1 MATETQIVFKKKDY
15 NASTDTSN
23 GYVVFDNIT
32 KRIYVGGE
40 SFSSELKNIV
50 YDTTTKTFTITK
62 RDSTTIQLNLSD
74 ASSSA
79 QPTSLLG
86 KLRDDINT
94 NAIEINTLKG
104 TGNGSVAQTVQDAIE
119 DLDSSVVVATKTND
133 VVTLKTS
140 VVEQNGKLSNS
151 ESSEI
156 SLSKVASTGNSSDV
170 SVTYSSSTSTVQNAI
185 TDIDSR
191 ITSLSS
197 NQLQY
202 IVPSSNNTT
211 PNGYSHYYSNNQRY
225 QGNLTASADT
235 VNRVYVCRTTSGG
248 DYHQIIT
255 VKSAN
260 GNTYSW
266 LDLGTKE
273 IDLSGYIKS
282 ITVNGTEYVTTG
294 SGTAIT
300 LMDVLTSITGEADI
314 ASGNSDFV
322 SVIATPEAASNG
334 QKNVILSS
342 KLKMQN
348 ISSATTE
355 NNGLASSKDIKDY
368 VQSNLTTIRTW
379 TDTDIINN

>member
-1 MATETQIVFKKKDY
+1 MSTETQLIFKKKDY
-15 NASTDTSN
+15 NQSIDATS

-50 YDTTTKTFTITK
+50 YDTTTKIFTITK

-74 ASSSA
+74 ASSSV

-86 KLRDDINT
+86 KLRDDVNT

-104 TGNGSVAQTVQDAIE
+104 TGTGSVAQTVQGAIE
-119 DLDSSVVVATKTND
+119 DLDSSIVIVTKTND
-133 VVTLKTS
+133 VITLKTS
-140 VVEQNGKLSNS
+140 VVEQNGKISNS
-151 ESSEI
+151 DSDEI

-202 IVPSSNNTT
+202 IVPSSNATT
-211 PNGYSHYYSNNQRY
+211 PRGYSHYYGNNQRY

-235 VNRVYVCRTTSGG
+235 MNRIYVCRTTNGG

-255 VKSAN
+255 VKSAS

-273 IDLSGYIKS
+273 IDLTGYIKS

-294 SGTAIT
+294 SGTSIT
-300 LMDVLTSITGEADI
+300 LIDVITSITGEADI

-368 VQSNLTTIRTW
+368 VQSNLTIIRTW
-379 TDTDIINN
+379 TDADITNN

>member
-1 MATETQIVFKKKDY
+1 MSTETQLIFKKKDY
-15 NASTDTSN
+15 NQSIDAAS

-32 KRIYVGGE
+32 KRVYVGGE
-40 SFSSELKNIV
+40 SFSSDLKNIV

-74 ASSSA
+74 APSSA

-94 NAIEINTLKG
+94 NTIEINTLKG
-104 TGNGSVAQTVQDAIE
+104 TGTGSVAQTVQNAVE
-119 DLDSSVVVATKTND
+119 DLDSSIVIVTKTND
-133 VVTLKTS
+133 IITLKTS
-140 VVEQNGKLSNS
+140 IVEQNGKLSNS
-151 ESSEI
+151 ESGEI
-156 SLSKVASTGNSSDV
+156 SLSKVASTGNSSDI

-202 IVPSSNNTT
+202 IVPSSNATT
-211 PNGYSHYYSNNQRY
+211 PRGYSHYYGTNQRY

-235 VNRVYVCRTTSGG
+235 MNRIYVCRTTSGG

-294 SGTAIT
+294 SGTAVT
-300 LMDVLTSITGEADI
+300 LIDVLTSITGEADI
-314 ASGNSDFV
+314 VPGNSEFV

-379 TDTDIINN
+379 TDADIINN

>member
-1 MATETQIVFKKKDY
+1 MSTETQLIFKKKDY
-15 NASTDTSN
+15 NQLIDATS

-50 YDTTTKTFTITK
+50 YDSTTKTLTITK

-86 KLRDDINT
+86 KLRDDVNT

-104 TGNGSVAQTVQDAIE
+104 TGTGSVVQTVQSAIE
-119 DLDSSVVVATKTND
+119 DLDSSIVIVTKTND
-133 VVTLKTS
+133 VITLKTS
-140 VVEQNGKLSNS
+140 VVEQNGKISNS
-151 ESSEI
+151 DSGEI
-156 SLSKVASTGNSSDV
+156 SLSKVASTGNSSDI

-202 IVPSSNNTT
+202 IVPSSNATT
-211 PNGYSHYYSNNQRY
+211 PRGYSHYYSNNQRY
-225 QGNLTASADT
+225 QGTLTASADT
-235 VNRVYVCRTTSGG
+235 MNRIYVCRTTSGG

-255 VKSAN
+255 VKSAT

-273 IDLSGYIKS
+273 IDLTGYIKS
-282 ITVNGTEYVTTG
+282 VTVNGEEYVTTG
-294 SGTAIT
+294 SGTSIT
-300 LMDVLTSITGEADI
+300 LIDVLTSITGEADI
-314 ASGNSDFV
+314 VPGNSEFV

-379 TDTDIINN
+379 TDADIINN